1 MDTSLTEDWLAVPAG
16 ERESAELLAELLH
29 GTRPD
34 PARAHRLLAA
44 AGGLRRLGCLS
55 PVELAG
61 LAGVGG
67 TRGARR
73 LVAALELGLRVRREA
88 LPVGRPVLSAADVV
102 PHLRS
107 LLEGR
112 QRECF
117 VVVLLDA
124 KHRPTRSELVSEGCL
139 TWSVVHPREVFAPAV
154 RMGAAALLVAH
165 NHPSGDPRPSRQDL
179 SVTERLA
186 RAGET
191 LGIPLVDHVVL
202 GGERW
207 VSLAAE
213 GHLSAVGRPLGAA

>member
-1 MDTSLTEDWLAVPAG
+1 MDTTLEEPWRAVPAG
-16 ERESAELLAELLH
+16 RRGSAELLADLLA
-29 GTRPD
+29 GRTPD
-34 PARAHRLLAA
+34 LARAHRLLGR
-44 AGGLRRLGCLS
+44 AGGLRRLASLS
-55 PVELAG
+55 AAQLEE

-67 TRGARR
+67 AVGARR
-73 LVAALELGLRVRREA
+73 LLAAWELGHRARAEE
-88 LPVGRPVLSAADVV
+88 LPVGRPILGAADVV

-107 LLEGR
+107 CLAGR
-112 QRECF
+112 GKECF

-124 KHRPTRSELVSEGCL
+124 KHRPLRSERVSEGCL

-154 RMGAAALLVAH
+154 REGAAALLVAH

-186 RAGET
+186 RAGEL

-213 GHLSAVGRPLGAA
+213 GHLTGAAPSNGAA